1 MRTCCNGAE
10 KERGG
15 KRKFCFEKKRE
26 TNARLV
32 FSVSGGVEKNSRLG
46 EGGSQESFFAG
57 GLAVKMTF
65 FYPFSPCTTYILL
78 EETHLFGGLG
88 LN

>member
-57 GLAVKMTF
+57 GLVVKMTF
-65 FYPFSPCTTYILL
+65 FTPSRHALPTYFWRRHIFL
-78 EETHLFGGLG
+78 EGSG
-88 LN
+88 